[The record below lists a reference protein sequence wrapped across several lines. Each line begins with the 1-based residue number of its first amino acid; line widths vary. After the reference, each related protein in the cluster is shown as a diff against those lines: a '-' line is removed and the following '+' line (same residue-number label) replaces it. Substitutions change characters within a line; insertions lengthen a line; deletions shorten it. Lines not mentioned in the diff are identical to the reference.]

1 MRALQLRELS
11 GPDGLELVKT
21 ADPEPTEGMA
31 MIEVHAAGVG
41 FVDLLL
47 TRGEYQ
53 IKPPLPFVPGIEVAG
68 RILAA
73 GPGSGLQVGQRVAAT
88 TPFGAFAEL
97 ALTPEGVV
105 FAIPDEMSFEA
116 GAGYVVNYQ
125 TAHLGLLRRGRLTA
139 GEVVLVHGAAG
150 GVGTASIQ
158 VARAVGARVIA
169 VARGE
174 RKHDVARAA
183 GADEVLD
190 VDDDWVS
197 AVRELTDGRGADVVV
212 DPVGGDRFDHSLR
225 CMAPEGR
232 LLVVG
237 FAEGRIP
244 QLPVNKLLL
253 RHLDVIGVNYG
264 GFLGHDSQFARRAG
278 EQLYEWAQTGAID
291 PVVGQ
296 RYPLAEGAQAL
307 RDLAERRALGKPVL
321 IMREPAES

>member
-1 MRALQLRELS
+1 MRALQLSELS
-11 GPDGLELVKT
+11 GPDALELVEM
-21 ADPEPTEGMA
+21 ADPQATEGMA
-31 MIEVHAAGVG
+31 LIEVHAAGVG
-41 FVDLLL
+41 FVDLLV

-73 GPGSGLQVGQRVAAT
+73 GPQSGLAVGQRVAAS

-97 ALTPEGVV
+97 ALAPEPVV

-116 GAGYVVNYQ
+116 AAGYVVNYQ
-125 TAHLGLLRRGRLTA
+125 TAHLGLLRRGRLAA

-158 VARAVGARVIA
+158 VARAAGARVIA

-174 RKHDVARAA
+174 RKREVAREA
-183 GADEVLD
+183 GANEVLD
-190 VDDDWVS
+190 VDEDWV
-197 AVRELTDGRGADVVV
+197 AEVRALTDGRGADVVV
-212 DPVGGDRFDHSLR
+212 DPVGGDRFDQSLR

-232 LLVVG
+232 LLVIG

-244 QLPVNKLLL
+244 QLPVNRLLL

-264 GFLGHDSQFARRAG
+264 GFLSHDVQFARRAG
-278 EQLYEWAQTGAID
+278 EQLYEWARTGAIA
-291 PVVGQ
+291 PVVGP
-296 RYPLAEGAQAL
+296 RYPLEQGAQAL
-307 RDLAERRALGKPVL
+307 HDLAERRAVGKPVL
-321 IMREPAES
+321 IVR